1 MNGRDHQIK
10 GVNIAYIIWLIH
22 VYIYICM
29 YIIYVY
35 YICTLYMYIV
45 FVYVYICTYLYK
57 YICVYMCIYV
67 YIYMYTYVC
76 IYIYIPR
83 YKYMVYGHPCHGN
96 KNIGIMG
103 WWNTPFSW
111 MIIPQRMGILRS
123 NLVGGWPP
131 PLKNM
136 SSSDWLFPIYENIKF
151 MFQTTNQQLPWPW
164 HIY

>member
-57 YICVYMCIYV
+57 YICVYMCIYIYI

-76 IYIYIPR
+76 IYIYLDINTWF
-83 YKYMVYGHPCHGN
+83 MVIHA
-96 KNIGIMG
+96 
-103 WWNTPFSW
+103 
-111 MIIPQRMGILRS
+111 MGIKTSESWVDEIPLFHGWS
-123 NLVGGWPP
+123 SPNEWVYYDPTWLVVDL
-131 PLKNM
+131 PLWKIWVRRIDYSQYM
-136 SSSDWLFPIYENIKF
+136 K
-151 MFQTTNQQLPWPW
+151 T
-164 HIY
+164 